1 MSYPWLRLSA
11 LRRGHGLPG
20 LRDRGS
26 PAGGRPC
33 RRCQRPPGGGGPDRR
48 PPGPGAGIAGGPAAG
63 GEADAEASGGIEEP
77 VAAHRGAV
85 RPVRYCVAS
94 GTTIGLEPSRVAN
107 EDAHACLTGYLAVE
121 EGPHAWAVL
130 TVADGMGGMAAGEI
144 ASEEAVT

>member
-1 MSYPWLRLSA
+1 MATRWCSA
-11 LRRGHGLPG
+11 E
-20 LRDRGS
+20 RGS
-26 PAGGRPC
+26 SSRWRAM
-33 RRCQRPPGGGGPDRR
+33 
-48 PPGPGAGIAGGPAAG
+48 A
-63 GEADAEASGGIEEP
+63 ADAAVDGVSSVVEEP
-77 VAAHRGAV
+77 VAAPRGAV

-144 ASEEAVT
+144 ASEEAVTAVAEAAAARLAGGACPSAREQAALVEEWAIAAH